1 MADTSGTAQAH
12 PGGGRFELRREPGAE
27 GIFYLVAVAPTE
39 LKLSLKRHRADKDR
53 IAFTLEGTQK
63 NLPADTV
70 CSVLLK
76 THADGM
82 PAREYTLVNVPLR
95 VQGTSCSLEFEADIY
110 EAGFFGEGHAELTV
124 VPDFPFAQACYLEK
138 PFEFDIPLGLRGLDL
153 RAPVLFGR
161 RFHLK
166 PDMDARFTSATLRL
180 SIYHSVEAR
189 RGEAP
194 GMAPE
199 ARRYATLE
207 WSPDDRDA
215 KEWRVG
221 CAWSGDG
228 LRLPWRAPSEGEY
241 AFDLRLEVL
250 RDIEGETKPYVLWE
264 RPRACVCPKPRLT
277 GFEFKHHAVTATVEH
292 LDPDFELP
300 LELAHWR
307 YEAQARGD
315 ALSFTSMDPV
325 SRPVVV
331 NANEKGLFL
340 RQFLDAEDWLKRK
353 SFALLRIPRSLTGTD
368 EYVPIRAV
376 LDFDETQFLAF
387 EDEDLWLE
395 APSSSKTPAR
405 QKLDR
410 VRQELVTALASKEL
424 TVRPSRMPRFGDVWL
439 GARDNHLLITVK
451 VIGDLDYWREASPVF
466 SVCDAPP
473 PGEPTAS
480 RETEVLRL
488 EARPLEGNPRYYEAL
503 VRFDDPRIRQKVSIQ
518 GRVSKPDARLWN
530 ELVAAPP
537 AFSVEYPG
545 VPQLQGLR
553 AEFVQLTDDTSILE
567 VRCQALHIPNGKDG
581 EVIEFRLYEFFADVA
596 EPVVFGAVPFRYE
609 VAKGAAGQCDARG
622 RVVARLREPAI
633 VERMRSNGRFRI
645 EARLVERANANH
657 SSVLPVVHLDLKGTP
672 RRIEGTV
679 IYGSHP
685 NVTEAFRRKVLLI
698 AEQLEMNADDLMACM
713 AFETGNAFRADTP
726 NRAGHPAF
734 GLIQFTAINE
744 GKDALDI
751 KLSALVRMSAVE
763 QLDYVAKYFRMWKAR
778 SKLPLDNLGDV
789 YACILCPAALGKD
802 ASFVCYAKGARGY
815 EPNKGLDRGDK
826 GFITKADILV
836 PVERHLHE
844 GQKFRK

>member
-1 MADTSGTAQAH
+1 MADTAVASQSH
-12 PGGGRFELRREPGAE
+12 VGGERFELRREPGAE
-27 GIFYLVAVAPTE
+27 GVFYLVAVAPTE
-39 LKLSLKRHRADKDR
+39 LKLSLKSHRAVQDR
-53 IAFTLEGTQK
+53 IAFLLEGTHK

-70 CSVLLK
+70 CSVLIK
-76 THADGM
+76 THARGM

-95 VQGTSCSLEFEADIY
+95 VNGRSCTLEFEADIY
-110 EAGFFGEGHAELTV
+110 EASFFGRGHAEMTV
-124 VPDFPFAQACYLEK
+124 VPDFPFAQECCLEK

-153 RAPVLFGR
+153 RVPVLFGR
-161 RFHLK
+161 RFHLN
-166 PDMDARFTSATLRL
+166 PDMDARFTGATLRL
-180 SIYHSVEAR
+180 SIYHSVEPK
-189 RGEAP
+189 RGVAP
-194 GMAPE
+194 RMASE
-199 ARRYATLE
+199 EQRYAALE
-207 WSPDDRDA
+207 WGASDLGA
-215 KEWRVG
+215 KDWRVG

-228 LRLPWRAPSEGEY
+228 LRLPWREPIQGEY

-250 RDIEGETKPYVLWE
+250 RDIEGETRPYVVWE
-264 RPRACVCPKPRLT
+264 QPRACVCPKPKLT
-277 GFEFKHHAVTATVEH
+277 GFEFKHHAVTATVDH

-300 LELAHWR
+300 LELTHWR
-307 YEAQARGD
+307 YEAQTRGE
-315 ALSFTSMDPV
+315 ALSFTLMDPV
-325 SRPVVV
+325 SRPVLV
-331 NANEKGLFL
+331 NANERGLFL
-340 RQFLDAEDWLKRK
+340 RQFLDAEDWLRRK

-368 EYVPIRAV
+368 EYVPIRSV

-395 APSSSKTPAR
+395 APTSARAPAR
-405 QKLDR
+405 QKQDR

-424 TVRPSRMPRFGDVWL
+424 AVRPSRMPRFGDVWL

-466 SVCDAPP
+466 SICDDQRPV
-473 PGEPTAS
+473 EPTAS

-503 VRFDDPRIRQKVSIQ
+503 VRFDDPRIRQKVFIQ
-518 GRVSKPDARLWN
+518 GRVSKPDARLWD

-567 VRCQALHIPNGKDG
+567 VRCQALHVPNGKEGD
-581 EVIEFRLYEFFADVA
+581 VIEFRLYEFFADVA

-622 RVVARLREPAI
+622 RVVARLREPAL
-633 VERMRSNGRFRI
+633 VERMRRKGRFRI

-657 SSVLPVVHLDLKGTP
+657 SIALPAIHLDLEGTP
-672 RRIEGTV
+672 RRIEGTL

-685 NVTEAFRRKVLLI
+685 NVTEAFRRKVLII

-726 NRAGHPAF
+726 NRAGHQAF

-789 YACILCPAALGKD
+789 YACILCPEALGKD
-802 ASFVCYAKGARGY
+802 ASFVCYAKGSRGY
-815 EPNKGLDRGDK
+815 EPNKGLDRGGK

-836 PVERHLHE
+836 PVERHLRE